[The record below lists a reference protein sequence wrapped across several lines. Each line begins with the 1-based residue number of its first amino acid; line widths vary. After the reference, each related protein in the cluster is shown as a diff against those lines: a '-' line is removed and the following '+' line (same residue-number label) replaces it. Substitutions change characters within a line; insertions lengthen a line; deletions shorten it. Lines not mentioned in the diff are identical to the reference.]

1 MKYLLKVWSLT
12 IIIPPIV
19 FWIIIS
25 ILKNEK
31 ISSYPLM
38 FPILITTI
46 IMGFIL
52 STPLMIISVILN
64 HYLINYLSEKWKMKM
79 ILNLLFVVG
88 IIGAA
93 AFISEKSLF
102 IYSTELILPIAYL
115 IISSLSIWLFKYDN
129 RQNQ

>member
-1 MKYLLKVWSLT
+1 
-12 IIIPPIV
+12 
-19 FWIIIS
+19 
-25 ILKNEK
+25 
-31 ISSYPLM
+31 M